1 MVRQQKMRFKIS
13 EIFDSIQGEGLM
25 VGTPMNFIRFCS
37 CNLSCSWCDT
47 EFENG
52 EEMEVE
58 DILKKLNGRWRWVS
72 LTGGE
77 PMLEE
82 NLDKLIDEL
91 HNNYFKVLLETN
103 ATIFNG
109 KIFDKS
115 DFISADIKPP
125 SSGNVGWDS
134 RVMEYCIK
142 NPGRSQLKVVI
153 QNDEDLEFF
162 WGIYREDYP
171 NWILQPEWSVVRKLN
186 YGKILNSIQE
196 NVRIIPQVHKV
207 IKVR

>member
-1 MVRQQKMRFKIS
+1 MKFKVN

-37 CNLSCSWCDT
+37 CNLSCNWCDT

-52 EEMEVE
+52 EEIEADDV
-58 DILKKLNGRWRWVS
+58 LKKLNKRRKWVS

-82 NLDKLIDEL
+82 NLKVLIDRL
-91 HNNYFKVLLETN
+91 HENQFKILLETN
-103 ATIFNG
+103 ATIFNE
-109 KIFDKS
+109 KIFEKS
-115 DFISADIKPP
+115 DFVSADIKPP

-134 RVMEYCIK
+134 RVMDYCIK

-162 WGIYREDYP
+162 REIYREDYP
-171 NWILQPEWSVVRKLN
+171 NWILQPEWSVMRELN

-196 NVRIIPQVHKV
+196 NVRIIPQVHRV
-207 IKVR
+207 MKVR